1 MNLSRPAVHP
11 VEAPPLTEAA
21 IQNGPRLRMKD
32 IQGMPGTRGGL
43 ILRLCQFVFSFI
55 SLCVMAS
62 TSDFHEATAFCYL
75 VLAVGF
81 QSLWSLSLAVL
92 DIYAI
97 LVKRS
102 LRSNIIMRLFTI
114 GDGITST
121 LTFAAACAS
130 AGITVLIGNDLNR
143 CAVNHCTRFE
153 TATAM
158 AFISWFAISPS
169 FLLNFWSLASQ

>member
-32 IQGMPGTRGGL
+32 VQGMPGTRGGL

-114 GDGITST
+114 GDG
-121 LTFAAACAS
+121 
-130 AGITVLIGNDLNR
+130 
-143 CAVNHCTRFE
+143 E
-153 TATAM
+153 
-158 AFISWFAISPS
+158 
-169 FLLNFWSLASQ
+169 FLLYTLYKRSHPLLHLQLLVHRQASQSSSAMILIDVL